1 MSIFDKEDNIT
12 MEYLIDLGFHRFN
25 LLTEDRDES
34 SLILTIQPMF
44 RRPAIGGYIYLNTR
58 IYVYGNIFKIRREI
72 DRNRYQF
79 DGNPQ
84 DPNHWFEKFI
94 NSDID
99 ILIKRETDLL
109 WARLADQYPGMG
121 ETLKDIIYL
130 NTV

>member
-79 DGNPQ
+79 EQIILND
-84 DPNHWFEKFI
+84 

-130 NTV
+130 NNV

>member
-1 MSIFDKEDNIT
+1 MSVFDKEDNIT

-44 RRPAIGGYIYLNTR
+44 RRPAIGGYIFLNTQ
-58 IYVYGNIFKIRREI
+58 ICVYGNIFKIRREI
-72 DRNRYQF
+72 ERNCYQF
-79 DGNPQ
+79 EQIILND
-84 DPNHWFEKFI
+84 

-99 ILIKRETDLL
+99 ILIKRESDLL
-109 WARLADQYPGMG
+109 WARLNDQYPGMG
-121 ETLKDIIYL
+121 ESLKDIIYL

>member
-25 LLTEDRDES
+25 ILNEDRDES
-34 SLILTIQPMF
+34 SLISTIQPMF

-79 DGNPQ
+79 EQIILND
-84 DPNHWFEKFI
+84 

-109 WARLADQYPGMG
+109 WDRLADQYPGMG

>member
-1 MSIFDKEDNIT
+1 

-44 RRPAIGGYIYLNTR
+44 RRPAIGGYIFLNTR
-58 IYVYGNIFKIRREI
+58 ICVYGNIFKIRREI
-72 DRNRYQF
+72 ERNCYQF
-79 DGNPQ
+79 EQIILND
-84 DPNHWFEKFI
+84 

-99 ILIKRETDLL
+99 ILIKRESDLL
-109 WARLADQYPGMG
+109 WARLNDQYPDMG
-121 ETLKDIIYL
+121 ESLKDVIYL